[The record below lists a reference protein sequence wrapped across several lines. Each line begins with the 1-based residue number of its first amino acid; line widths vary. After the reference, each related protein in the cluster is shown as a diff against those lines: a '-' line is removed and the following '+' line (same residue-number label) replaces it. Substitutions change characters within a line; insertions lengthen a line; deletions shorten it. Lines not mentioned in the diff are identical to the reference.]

1 MRRRWLRTNT
11 LMLMVLV
18 AIWGVFFGVVKRQQA
33 DPATEA
39 VRRLRSGNVP
49 ERCQAARV
57 LGMNETAAELAI
69 PALIDALNDPDEDVR
84 WMVIFA
90 LGCRGTAA
98 APAVP
103 GLVPVTKD
111 PSIRLRREAVDSLGV
126 IRSSAAVPALIAA
139 FQDPDD
145 EVRFDAVRAL
155 GSIGPG
161 ATSAT
166 AALAAVA
173 LDARDPRVSNQAF
186 ASLGQLGAG
195 AREAVPIFIRALGP
209 TEATPDQTRQS
220 ILTSLRAIAPDDP
233 ASVRARLDAL
243 HDAERNVRFVAARTL
258 DIPINDEVIAALIEV
273 LHGDVAGAAAESL
286 GRMGLADPAIVPALC
301 DGPAQ
306 SPEVPHFSWGHS

>member
-1 MRRRWLRTNT
+1 M
-11 LMLMVLV
+11 
-18 AIWGVFFGVVKRQQA
+18 
-33 DPATEA
+33 
-39 VRRLRSGNVP
+39 
-49 ERCQAARV
+49 

-173 LDARDPRVSNQAF
+173 LDMRDPRVSNQAF

-195 AREAVPIFIRALGP
+195 AREAVPIFIRASGP
-209 TEATPDQTRQS
+209 DRGDAGPGHVNPS
-220 ILTSLRAIAPDDP
+220 SRACARIAPDDP

-258 DIPINDEVIAALIEV
+258 DIPINDEVISAFIEV

-301 DGPAQ
+301 EALRE
-306 SPEVPHFSWGHS
+306 SPQVRHFSGDTHKLAPQPPGRSDPISRGDPAARSPRCVRPRRTRISGIG